1 MKEELEYLDYTLKK
15 LDEEIDDSKLKI
27 KNIKELYKFDYE
39 AMLEEKDKLEK
50 EIVSLTKAKLK
61 PYFAR
66 IDFQS
71 KTNFDKCYIGKKGV
85 TDCDNNVITVDWR
98 SPIAS
103 VYYDANIGDCEYSS
117 PSGIIKGNLLL
128 KRQYTI
134 ENGNLIDYNDVD
146 TVSNDELLKPYL
158 SVSADNRL
166 KNIVSTIQSE
176 QNKIIRE
183 KMNKNLV
190 IQGVAGSGKTTV
202 ALHRIAYLVYNN
214 RNLFKPSDYM
224 VIGPNRFFVSYISS
238 ILPDLDVNGV
248 IQNTFNELFLNYVPE
263 RFTINNSLDILK
275 EKDEIASL
283 KLSMNMKNYID
294 NYFNQLKII
303 PNDDLVVNGIKL
315 LNKSFINDLYNDLNE
330 KIYVSVKSKIDRII
344 LLSSKYLN
352 DNIDNISNKMINSNV
367 SQKEIINIKSNINLY
382 LKKHFKVLD
391 KKIKD
396 IYVDILNNLNIDT
409 INIRK
414 NIIDVEDIPSLMYI
428 KYKMFG
434 SSEFDNYR
442 HIVIDEAQDYGKFA
456 FFVINKI
463 FKNSTFSIYGD
474 LAQSLYP
481 YRSIDN
487 WECLEEIFDNFEILK
502 LNKSYRTTIEIMNE
516 ANKINDLLKLDRAI
530 PVIRHGE
537 EVEYFD
543 GNILNIINR
552 IKDKYKTIAIITKE
566 QNEANIIYEELKK
579 YIDISLINSSNFCYN
594 GSVSVLP
601 SYLSKGL
608 EFDAVIINGE
618 NSFNVDNVLDMKLL
632 YVSKTRAL
640 HKLFIE
646 KI

>member
-50 EIVSLTKAKLK
+50 EIVSLPKAKLK

-134 ENGNLIDYNDVD
+134 ENGNLINYNDVD

-248 IQNTFNELFLNYVPE
+248 IQNTLNELFLNYVPE

-352 DNIDNISNKMINSNV
+352 DNIDNISNKMINNNV
-367 SQKEIINIKSNINLY
+367 SQKDIINIKSNINLY

-396 IYVDILNNLNIDT
+396 IYVDVLSNLNIDT

-434 SSEFDNYR
+434 SSEFDNYH
-442 HIVIDEAQDYGKFA
+442 HIVIDEAQDYGKFT

-502 LNKSYRTTIEIMNE
+502 LNKSYRTTIEIMN
-516 ANKINDLLKLDRAI
+516 
-530 PVIRHGE
+530 
-537 EVEYFD
+537 
-543 GNILNIINR
+543 
-552 IKDKYKTIAIITKE
+552 
-566 QNEANIIYEELKK
+566 
-579 YIDISLINSSNFCYN
+579 
-594 GSVSVLP
+594 
-601 SYLSKGL
+601 
-608 EFDAVIINGE
+608 
-618 NSFNVDNVLDMKLL
+618 
-632 YVSKTRAL
+632 
-640 HKLFIE
+640 
-646 KI
+646 

>member
-1 MKEELEYLDYTLKK
+1 M
-15 LDEEIDDSKLKI
+15 
-27 KNIKELYKFDYE
+27 
-39 AMLEEKDKLEK
+39 
-50 EIVSLTKAKLK
+50 
-61 PYFAR
+61 
-66 IDFQS
+66 
-71 KTNFDKCYIGKKGV
+71 
-85 TDCDNNVITVDWR
+85 
-98 SPIAS
+98 
-103 VYYDANIGDCEYSS
+103 
-117 PSGIIKGNLLL
+117 
-128 KRQYTI
+128 
-134 ENGNLIDYNDVD
+134 
-146 TVSNDELLKPYL
+146 
-158 SVSADNRL
+158 
-166 KNIVSTIQSE
+166 
-176 QNKIIRE
+176 
-183 KMNKNLV
+183 

-248 IQNTFNELFLNYVPE
+248 IQNTLNELFLNYVSE

-283 KLSMNMKNYID
+283 KLSMNMKDYID

-391 KKIKD
+391 KKIRD
-396 IYVDILNNLNIDT
+396 IYVDVLSNLNIDT

-442 HIVIDEAQDYGKFA
+442 HIVIDEAQDYGKFT

-566 QNEANIIYEELKK
+566 QNEANTIYEELKK
-579 YIDISLINSSNFCYN
+579 YIDISLVNSSNFCYN
-594 GSVSVLP
+594 SSISVLP

-608 EFDAVIINGE
+608 EFDVVIINGE
-618 NSFNVDNVLDMKLL
+618 NSFNVENVLDMKLL

-640 HKLFIE
+640 HKLFIG

>member
-134 ENGNLIDYNDVD
+134 ENGNLINYNDVD

-248 IQNTFNELFLNYVPE
+248 IQNTLNELFLNYVPE

-352 DNIDNISNKMINSNV
+352 DNIDNISWEVIIMFACMMVFVLFGTKMKLNVLANFLSDNKWIQRILCAFIMVIFASRIWKMKVSAHLEGQDFIFTVYFFGVVLLLLIEWQKTKADAEKRKIQLEMNNYYYDTYKELISSIRDKQHDFKNHINA
-367 SQKEIINIKSNINLY
+367 IRGMLY
-382 LKKHFKVLD
+382 TTQNFYQLKKEEEEYLNDIMTEIQEIPLITMIENPLISGFISVKIQEAKSKGIEVTHYCRYPDVTIKIPEYVLIEMMGILLD
-391 KKIKD
+391 NAIEATENLEHKKIK
-396 IYVDILNNLNIDT
+396 INMTLNCQT
-409 INIRK
+409 
-414 NIIDVEDIPSLMYI
+414 
-428 KYKMFG
+428 
-434 SSEFDNYR
+434 
-442 HIVIDEAQDYGKFA
+442 KF
-456 FFVINKI
+456 
-463 FKNSTFSIYGD
+463 
-474 LAQSLYP
+474 
-481 YRSIDN
+481 
-487 WECLEEIFDNFEILK
+487 
-502 LNKSYRTTIEIMNE
+502 
-516 ANKINDLLKLDRAI
+516 
-530 PVIRHGE
+530 
-537 EVEYFD
+537 
-543 GNILNIINR
+543 
-552 IKDKYKTIAIITKE
+552 
-566 QNEANIIYEELKK
+566 
-579 YIDISLINSSNFCYN
+579 
-594 GSVSVLP
+594 
-601 SYLSKGL
+601 
-608 EFDAVIINGE
+608 
-618 NSFNVDNVLDMKLL
+618 
-632 YVSKTRAL
+632 
-640 HKLFIE
+640 
-646 KI
+646 